1 MSHACRMFSI
11 FFVLVFLLSYPL
23 SLFSQPLQEIRV
35 GSSVLGFSSFPSY
48 FARDRGFFTREGLD
62 AKMIYMQTNV
72 GLAALSAGNV
82 DYSNL
87 ATSAIEGAL
96 RGLPLRLVAVTNA
109 QPLWGLVVR
118 KEIGKVA
125 DLKGKRIAVSSFG
138 GSAYAAAVYVLRH
151 HGLRSKEDVTLLPTG
166 GTTER
171 IAALKHGAV
180 DAAIISAPGDI
191 KAEGEGFKILL
202 DTGSFYR
209 LPNGGISTTVKK
221 IRENPTEVRKV
232 VHGVIRATRFI
243 IDPQNREEM
252 VTYIGS
258 AFKLDRNSANEFYR
272 RIVPTLSPTGTVE
285 MDKIKLVIESA
296 VERGL
301 TAKPSEPE
309 MVVDFSF
316 ARDMG
321 S

>member
-1 MSHACRMFSI
+1 MFLARRVSLILPI
-11 FFVLVFLLSYPL
+11 FIFLLACPV
-23 SLFSQPLQEIRV
+23 SLFGQPLHEIRI

-48 FARDRGFFTREGLD
+48 FARDRKFFEKEGLD

-87 ATSAIEGAL
+87 ATSAIEGTL

-125 DLKGKRIAVSSFG
+125 DLKGKKIAVSSFG
-138 GSAYAAAVYVLRH
+138 GTAYAAAVYVLRH
-151 HGLRSKEDVTLLPTG
+151 YGLKPKEDVTLLPTG

-171 IAALKHGAV
+171 IAALKYGSV

-191 KAEGEGFKILL
+191 KAVGEGFKILL

-221 IRENPTEVRKV
+221 IRESPNEVRKV
-232 VHGVIRATRFI
+232 VHGVIRATRFL
-243 IDPQNREEM
+243 IDPQNREEV
-252 VTYIGS
+252 VTYIAS
-258 AFKLDRNSANEFYR
+258 AFKLDRNSADEFYR

-285 MDKIKLVIESA
+285 MDKIRLVIESA

-301 TAKPSEPE
+301 TSQALEPE
-309 MVVDFSF
+309 RVVEFSF
-316 ARDMG
+316 ARELG